1 MPASRLL
8 LRTALTLAAC
18 LAGLAPALAAPAA
31 ASDQRVIVGFK
42 PEALAERRSP
52 AALRQRGPEAAAWLG
67 ARLGLTLRDGPAI
80 SERMQVLETPAGLSA
95 QQFAARLRADSRV
108 AFATVDHRRHAQAA
122 PNDPLYPD
130 GLVGTTPVAGQW
142 YLRAPA
148 TSTAAAINAEG
159 AWAHTRGTSGVVVAV
174 LDSGILRGHPDL
186 AGTTLL
192 AGYDFIHDAPTAND
206 GDGRDA
212 DPADP
217 GDWLTVAD
225 RSQSVFSD
233 CAIED
238 SSWHGTK
245 VAGLIAATTDNATG
259 MAGVAPGVR
268 LLPVRVLG
276 KCGGW
281 DSDILP
287 AMRWAAGLAVP
298 GVTTNP
304 TPAKIINLSL
314 GGAGTCA
321 NVVEGSSYQ
330 AVVDELVAL
339 GVIVVAAAGND
350 GTAVG
355 VPASCSGVLGV
366 GGLAHD
372 GAKGGYSSLGP
383 ELTISAPGGDC
394 PDGSGACTYPL
405 LTLTNLGT
413 QSPAGYGYTDG
424 YSLSIGTS
432 FATPLATGTVALMR
446 SLNPEIKPATL
457 ISLLRGTA
465 TPFPVTGVGTC
476 QAPGGAAQT
485 SACDCTTST
494 CGAGMLNTSAA
505 VAAATNAVVTHI
517 TASTTTPSVGS
528 TVALD
533 GSASVAAS
541 GRTVVGYAWSIV
553 AGADKASFVG
563 GTSSASAQ
571 VQVTAAG
578 TVTVQL
584 TVTDDQGAQSSETL
598 DLVAPAA
605 PGVPDVSDTGGGA
618 VGLVWGLLLAL
629 GVAWL
634 PRRGRQASGRAEG

>member
-1 MPASRLL
+1 MPAPHLL
-8 LRTALTLAAC
+8 TRATLSLLAC
-18 LAGLAPALAAPAA
+18 LAGLVSAPAA
-31 ASDQRVIVGFK
+31 TAAAADQRVIVGFK
-42 PEALAERRSP
+42 SEALAQRRSP
-52 AALRQRGPEAAAWLG
+52 AALRQHGPEAAALLG
-67 ARLGLTLRDGPAI
+67 ERLGLTLRDGPAI
-80 SERMQVLETPAGLSA
+80 SPTMQVIDVPAGMSA
-95 QQFAARLRADSRV
+95 RDLAARLRADPRV
-108 AFATVDHRRHAQAA
+108 AFASIDQRRRAQAA

-130 GLVGTTPVAGQW
+130 GLVDTTPAAGQW
-142 YLRAPA
+142 YLRPA
-148 TSTAAAINAEG
+148 TTGTPAGINAEG
-159 AWAHTRGTSGVVVAV
+159 AWAHTRGVTGVVVAV
-174 LDSGILRGHPDL
+174 LDTGILSGHPDL
-186 AGTTLL
+186 AGTTILS
-192 AGYDFIHDAPTAND
+192 GYDFIHDTPTAND

-212 DPADP
+212 NPADP
-217 GDWLTVAD
+217 GDWLTAAD

-287 AMRWAAGLAVP
+287 AMRWAAGLTVP

-304 TPAKIINLSL
+304 NPARIINLSL
-314 GGAGTCA
+314 GGAGSCT

-330 AVVDELVAL
+330 AVVDELVGL
-339 GVIVVAAAGND
+339 GVAVVAAAGND

-355 VPASCSGVLGV
+355 VPAGCSGVIGV

-383 ELTISAPGGDC
+383 ELTVSAPGGDC

-413 QSPAGYGYTDG
+413 QSPGAYGYTDG

-446 SLNPEIKPATL
+446 SINAELSPATL
-457 ISLLRGTA
+457 TSLLRGTA
-465 TPFPVTGVGTC
+465 TPFPVTDAATC
-476 QAPGGAAQT
+476 VAPGGPAQT

-494 CGAGMLNTSAA
+494 CGAGMLNAEAA
-505 VAAATNAVVTHI
+505 VAAATNEVVTHI

-528 TVALD
+528 TVSLD

-541 GRTVVGYAWSIV
+541 GRTVVGYAWAIT
-553 AGADKASFVG
+553 AGADKAAFIG

-571 VQVTAAG
+571 LQVTAAG
-578 TVTVQL
+578 TITVQL

-605 PGVPDVSDTGGGA
+605 PDVPDVSDSGGGA
-618 VGLVWGLLLAL
+618 MGLAWGLLLAL
-629 GVAWL
+629 GVALL
-634 PRRGRQASGRAEG
+634 PRRGRPALRQG